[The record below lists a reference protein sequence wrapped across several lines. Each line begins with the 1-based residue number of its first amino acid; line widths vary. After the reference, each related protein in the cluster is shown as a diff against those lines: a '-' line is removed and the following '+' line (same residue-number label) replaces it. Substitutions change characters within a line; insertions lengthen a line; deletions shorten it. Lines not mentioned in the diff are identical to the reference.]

1 MESEVWDL
9 RIHDVFCLNC
19 NGDQMKYYGYEKGSN
34 LDEGNIIN
42 SEKYETDDH
51 ESHLFLNFKCDN
63 CNRKVSVMT
72 H

>member
-9 RIHDVFCLNC
+9 RIHDVFCLDC
-19 NGDQMKYYGYEKGSN
+19 KGDKMTYCGYEKGSA
-34 LDEGNIIN
+34 LDQNKIIN

-51 ESHLFLNFKCDN
+51 EPHLFLNFKCET
-63 CNRKVSVMT
+63 CQRKVSVMT